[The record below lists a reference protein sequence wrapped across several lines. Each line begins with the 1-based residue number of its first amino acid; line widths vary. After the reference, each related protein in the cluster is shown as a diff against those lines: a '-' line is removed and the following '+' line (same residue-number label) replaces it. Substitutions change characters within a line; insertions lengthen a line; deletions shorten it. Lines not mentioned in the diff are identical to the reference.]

1 MAIVTGCRAIAY
13 RIMTSYTDLVSP
25 FFPESCDL
33 LASIK
38 RIMAGN
44 AVTFVPLMIIDNI
57 VLEFY
62 YLGRFHCIAWNSEN

>member
-1 MAIVTGCRAIAY
+1 MAIGTGCRPVAY
-13 RIMTSYTDLVSP
+13 GIMTPDTDLVSP
-25 FFPESCDL
+25 FFPESRDL

-38 RIMAGN
+38 GIMAGN
-44 AVTFVPLMIIDNI
+44 AVTFVPIMIIDNI